1 MISRLCAKVMAVR
14 MTEMG
19 LSEGKSVLQRKPG
32 GRRVPGSGACQAGL
46 QIWPFPVSF
55 DGFLCG
61 QGSQPQERPASAW
74 CPLSHKVTV
83 YHLSQ

>member
-1 MISRLCAKVMAVR
+1 
-14 MTEMG
+14 MG

-46 QIWPFPVSF
+46 QMWPFPVSL
-55 DGFLCG
+55 DDFLCL
-61 QGSQPQERPASAW
+61 QERPASAC